1 MLRTIPLRTW
11 NRMAPRENS
20 SAHVSTPQ
28 SMDLWWLSVCGVI
41 FAYWNGQKRIEYS
54 FVCLFVCRS
63 VYLSRI
69 IIVFTHPPFQF
80 CSRFHFKHFCI
91 PTKSFLPEIFS
102 SMIPLSITNTI
113 DYNTRLR
120 TETTRNANEN
130 RSRFAIW
137 WDREVE
143 RKNRV
148 REHFCGSQIHKRSIP
163 WVLAI
168 FRICVRPFRCG
179 RRKRTNQPSNKRCRI
194 CWMDNGKHARN

>member
-1 MLRTIPLRTW
+1 MESNGTERKLERTRIDTTKHGLVVTIRLRRYFCLLKRSK
-11 NRMAPRENS
+11 ENWI
-20 SAHVSTPQ
+20 
-28 SMDLWWLSVCGVI
+28 L
-41 FAYWNGQKRIEYS
+41 
-54 FVCLFVCRS
+54 VCLFVCRS

>member
-1 MLRTIPLRTW
+1 MESNDTERKLERTRIDTTKHGLVVTIRLRRYFCLLKRSK
-11 NRMAPRENS
+11 ENWI
-20 SAHVSTPQ
+20 
-28 SMDLWWLSVCGVI
+28 L
-41 FAYWNGQKRIEYS
+41 
-54 FVCLFVCRS
+54 VCLFVCRS

-148 REHFCGSQIHKRSIP
+148 REPFCGSQIHKRSIP

-179 RRKRTNQPSNKRCRI
+179 RRKRTNQPSNKRYRI

>member
-1 MLRTIPLRTW
+1 MESNGTERKLERTRIDTTKHGLVVTIRLRRYFRLLKRSK
-11 NRMAPRENS
+11 ENWI
-20 SAHVSTPQ
+20 
-28 SMDLWWLSVCGVI
+28 L
-41 FAYWNGQKRIEYS
+41 
-54 FVCLFVCRS
+54 VCLFVCRS
-63 VYLSRI
+63 VYFSRI